1 MFVCV
6 FFSLPLI
13 FTLVAASISHFL
25 TSTIIFSC
33 FSSNEICLL
42 CFSSLA
48 LALSLLSTSVW
59 TERLSRKKDSALLL
73 FFLSKSH
80 GGHVIFSRPLN

>member
-13 FTLVAASISHFL
+13 FTLVAAGISHFL
-25 TSTIIFSC
+25 TPTTKFSC
-33 FSSNEICLL
+33 FSSKKICLL

-48 LALSLLSTSVW
+48 LALSVIHVSVDIKI
-59 TERLSRKKDSALLL
+59 ELKKDLALLL
-73 FFLSKSH
+73 LLLSKSQ